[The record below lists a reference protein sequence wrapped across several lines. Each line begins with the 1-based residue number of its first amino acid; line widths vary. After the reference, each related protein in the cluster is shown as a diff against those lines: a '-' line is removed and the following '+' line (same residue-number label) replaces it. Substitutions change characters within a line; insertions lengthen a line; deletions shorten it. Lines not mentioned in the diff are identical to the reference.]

1 MFVLNNEKILRPGK
15 AWTASNGVKH
25 PGNWSSW
32 SSELL
37 ASYGIVEVAEQTRPD
52 PEFYQVSSLNLD
64 GTWSAT
70 AKPIEDVTERV
81 KGVNYVQ
88 KGLKSQWTERTN
100 ETANSLLQR
109 SDWQVIAKAEREREI
124 DSNVVTYRAAV
135 ISKCT
140 TIKAAIAD
148 CSDLDA
154 FKALFVT
161 PVDSD
166 GAATGNAP
174 IHDWPLLG

>member
-1 MFVLNNEKILRPGK
+1 MFVLNNEKILIPGK

-25 PGNWSSW
+25 PSNWSSW
-32 SSELL
+32 SSDLL
-37 ASYGIVEVAEQTRPD
+37 ATYGIVEVAEQTQPD
-52 PEFYQVSSLNLD
+52 SKFYHVSSINLD

-70 AKPIEDVTERV
+70 AKSIEDVTETVNGVDYV
-81 KGVNYVQ
+81 KR
-88 KGLKSQWTERTN
+88 GLKFQWTERTN
-100 ETANSLLQR
+100 ETANSLLQP
-109 SDWQVIAKAEREREI
+109 SDWQVIAKAERDRAI

-148 CSDLDA
+148 CSDLDD

-166 GAATGNAP
+166 GIATGNPP
-174 IHDWPLLG
+174 IHDWPKLG

>member
-32 SSELL
+32 SSDLL
-37 ASYGIVEVAEQTRPD
+37 ATYGIVEVAEQTQPD
-52 PEFYQVSSLNLD
+52 TQFYHISSINLD

-70 AKPIEDVTERV
+70 AKSMEDVTETID
-81 KGVNYVQ
+81 GIDYVN

-100 ETANSLLQR
+100 GTANSLLQT
-109 SDWQVIAKAEREREI
+109 SDWQVIAKAERDRAI

-135 ISKCT
+135 ISKCA

-148 CSDLDA
+148 CSDLDD

-174 IHDWPLLG
+174 IHDWPVLG